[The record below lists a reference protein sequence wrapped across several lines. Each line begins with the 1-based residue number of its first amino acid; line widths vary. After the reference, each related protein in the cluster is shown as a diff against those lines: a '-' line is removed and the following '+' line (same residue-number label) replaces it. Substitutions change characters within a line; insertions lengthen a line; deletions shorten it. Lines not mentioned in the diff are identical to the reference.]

1 MYMSWKKVFFFF
13 MMLALLGSLPAFA
26 EEGMWQLDK
35 LDGKLL
41 REMKDLGLK
50 LSGDEIYQPGGKGI
64 AYAIVDLG
72 GGTGSFVSDRG
83 LILTNHHVAFT
94 ALQRASSVESNF
106 IEEGFYADSY
116 DSEIQAPGYE
126 ASILIS
132 IEDVTDRVLDETE
145 GLEGAERYEAIED
158 AIKEIVKKEEEGR
171 DVKCRVSSFFGGM
184 KYKLFTYFTMKDV
197 RIVYA
202 PPKAIG
208 NYGGDIDNW
217 MWPRHTGDFSFFRA
231 YVAPDGSSAEYS
243 EDNVPF
249 EPEVHLA
256 MSSKGVEEDD
266 FTMIIGFPGRTMR
279 YRTSYS
285 IRYSQDW
292 MYPLRIRVFGEMID
306 LFKRQAENNPSV
318 AIKVASFD
326 QMLNNAMKN
335 YQGMLEGFQ
344 KTGLLEEKIEK
355 EKEFK
360 KWLSRNSKMKKKY
373 GEALPSIESLYQEQK
388 SYRDKNFVLRFAGF
402 GCQMM
407 RASGMLVRWSME
419 KEKNDLE
426 RDSGYMERDIPRLKR
441 SLRTIQMSYDETVD
455 KAVLK
460 YFLRL
465 SQELPEE
472 QRVEGF
478 DSLLA
483 AARGEDLEE
492 KIDDAVDGLYERTS
506 LGTVEERL
514 RVFELPGE
522 EIRNLDDSFI
532 EFALTLEKEKKKL
545 RDMEKEFAGRISAL
559 RPELIRAMR
568 KWKSGELFYPDAN
581 STIRLTYGTV
591 KGYSPEEAIQ
601 YDYIT
606 SLSGVV
612 AKHTG
617 ETPFDCPDRLL
628 ELHREGVSGKY
639 VDDYLDDIPVDFL
652 TTCDITGGNSGS
664 PILNGKGE
672 VIGSAFDGNYES
684 ISADYQF
691 DENLTRAINVDSRYI
706 LFILDKFSGAE
717 SLLEEMTIH

>member
-1 MYMSWKKVFFFF
+1 MRLKSVLCFLTIFV
-13 MMLALLGSLPAFA
+13 LLGSGTASA

-41 REMKDLGLK
+41 DKMKGMGLE
-50 LSGDEIYQPGGKGI
+50 LSGDEIFEPGGKGI

-72 GGTGSFVSDRG
+72 GGTGSFVSGRG

-94 ALQRASSVESNF
+94 ALQRTSSVESNF

-116 DSEIQAPGYE
+116 EKEIQAPGYE

-132 IEDVTDRVLDETE
+132 IDDVTDTVLDAAE

-158 AIKEIVKKEEEGR
+158 RIKEIVKKEEKDR
-171 DVKCRVSSFFGGM
+171 DVKCRVSGFFGGM

-202 PPKAIG
+202 PPKAVG

-256 MSSKGVEEDD
+256 ISTKGVEKDD

-285 IRYSQDW
+285 IRYNQDW
-292 MYPLRIRVFGEMID
+292 MYPLRIRVFGEMIE
-306 LFKRQAENNPSV
+306 LFQREAEMNPAA

-335 YQGMLEGFQ
+335 YKGMLEGFQ
-344 KTGLLEEKIEK
+344 KANLLEEKIKEEK
-355 EKEFK
+355 KFTE
-360 KWLSRNSKMKKKY
+360 WLSDNKKMKNRY
-373 GEALPSIESLYQEQK
+373 GDILPSIESLYDRQK
-388 SYRDKNFVLRFAGF
+388 KYREKNFALRFVGF

-407 RASGMLVRWSME
+407 RASGMLVRWSLE
-419 KEKNDLE
+419 KEKPDLE
-426 RDSGYMERDIPRLKR
+426 RDSGFMERDIPRLKR
-441 SLRTIQMSYDETVD
+441 GLRTIQMSYDESVD
-455 KAVLK
+455 RAVLE
-460 YFLRL
+460 YFLKM
-465 SQELPEE
+465 SQELPED
-472 QRVEGF
+472 QRIAGF

-483 AARGEDLEE
+483 AAEGENTEARIENAIHDLYS
-492 KIDDAVDGLYERTS
+492 GTS
-506 LGTVEERL
+506 LGNVEERL
-514 RVFELPGE
+514 RLFELPGE
-522 EIRNLDDSFI
+522 DIRKSDDPFI
-532 EFALTLEKEKKKL
+532 RLAMTLEKEKKKL
-545 RDMEKEFAGRISAL
+545 RDLDKEFGGRISAL
-559 RPELIRAMR
+559 RPELIKAYR
-568 KWKSGELFYPDAN
+568 KWKSDKLFYPDAN

-591 KGYSPEEAIQ
+591 KGYSPEEAIY

-617 ETPFDCPDRLL
+617 EDPFDCPEKLL
-628 ELHREGVSGKY
+628 KLHGEGGPGKY
-639 VDDYLDDIPVDFL
+639 MDEYLDDIPVDFL
-652 TTCDITGGNSGS
+652 STCDITGGNSGS
-664 PILNGKGE
+664 PILNGRGE
-672 VIGSAFDGNYES
+672 VIGAAFDGNYES

-691 DENLTRAINVDSRYI
+691 DEDLTRAISVDSRYI
-706 LFILDKFSGAE
+706 LFILDEFSGAK
-717 SLLEEMTIH
+717 SLLDEMTIH

>member
-1 MYMSWKKVFFFF
+1 MRLKSVLCFLTIFV
-13 MMLALLGSLPAFA
+13 LLGSGTASA

-41 REMKDLGLK
+41 DKMKGMGLE
-50 LSGDEIYQPGGKGI
+50 LSGDEIFEPGGKGI

-72 GGTGSFVSDRG
+72 GGTGSFVSGRG

-94 ALQRASSVESNF
+94 ALQRTSSVESNF

-116 DSEIQAPGYE
+116 EKEIQAPGYE

-132 IEDVTDRVLDETE
+132 IDDVTDTVLDAAE

-158 AIKEIVKKEEEGR
+158 RIKEIVKKEEKDR
-171 DVKCRVSSFFGGM
+171 DVKCRVSGFFGGM

-202 PPKAIG
+202 PPKAVG

-256 MSSKGVEEDD
+256 ISTKGVEKDD

-285 IRYSQDW
+285 IRYNQDW
-292 MYPLRIRVFGEMID
+292 MYPLRIRVFGEMIE
-306 LFKRQAENNPSV
+306 LFQREAEMNPAA

-335 YQGMLEGFQ
+335 YKGMLEGFQ
-344 KTGLLEEKIEK
+344 KANLLEEKIKEEK
-355 EKEFK
+355 KFTE
-360 KWLSRNSKMKKKY
+360 WLSDNKKMKNRY
-373 GEALPSIESLYQEQK
+373 GDILPSIESLYDRQK
-388 SYRDKNFVLRFAGF
+388 KYREKNFALRFVGF

-407 RASGMLVRWSME
+407 RASGMLVRWSLE
-419 KEKNDLE
+419 KEKPDLE
-426 RDSGYMERDIPRLKR
+426 RDSGFMERDIPRLKR
-441 SLRTIQMSYDETVD
+441 GLRTIQMSYDESVD
-455 KAVLK
+455 RAVLE
-460 YFLRL
+460 YFLKM
-465 SQELPEE
+465 SQELPED
-472 QRVEGF
+472 QRIAGF

-483 AARGEDLEE
+483 AAEGENTEARIENAIHDLYS
-492 KIDDAVDGLYERTS
+492 GTS
-506 LGTVEERL
+506 LGNVEERL
-514 RVFELPGE
+514 RLFELPGE
-522 EIRNLDDSFI
+522 EIRKSDDPFI
-532 EFALTLEKEKKKL
+532 RLAMTLEKEKKKL
-545 RDMEKEFAGRISAL
+545 RDLDKEFGGRISAL
-559 RPELIRAMR
+559 RPELIKAYR
-568 KWKSGELFYPDAN
+568 KWKSDKLFYPDAN

-591 KGYSPEEAIQ
+591 KGYSPEEAMY

-617 ETPFDCPDRLL
+617 EDPFDCPEKLL
-628 ELHREGVSGKY
+628 KLHGEGGPGKY
-639 VDDYLDDIPVDFL
+639 MDEYLDDIPVDFL
-652 TTCDITGGNSGS
+652 STCDITGGNSGS
-664 PILNGKGE
+664 PILNGRGE
-672 VIGSAFDGNYES
+672 VIGAAFDGNYES

-691 DENLTRAINVDSRYI
+691 DEDLTRAISVDSRYI
-706 LFILDKFSGAE
+706 LFILDEFSGAK
-717 SLLEEMTIH
+717 SLLDEMTIH